1 MKQEQPFL
9 GVIHFSAFPW
19 SYTISSVMYKQYGYE
34 IALWNNT
41 DTILFYFLVLR
52 PFLSRFL
59 VMEYAVKL
67 KPSSSQLLNTKLD
80 FRLYFLDKFRR
91 ITELQTFFCRS
102 RSI

>member
-19 SYTISSVMYKQYGYE
+19 SYTISSVMYGQYGYE

-52 PFLSRFL
+52 PFLTRIAAHGL
-59 VMEYAVKL
+59 VSGYGICGKAQAQLESALEYKTGL
-67 KPSSSQLLNTKLD
+67 
-80 FRLYFLDKFRR
+80 
-91 ITELQTFFCRS
+91 
-102 RSI
+102 